1 MVPLEGTFDG
11 VGGYRLYYQI
21 WRAEKPPKA
30 SLIIVHGFGE
40 HCGRWRNVLE
50 HFPPLGYNVYIYDQR
65 GHGKSPGQ
73 RGYINDWSEFRSD
86 LGSFIELVSRDAPD
100 LPSFLYSQ
108 SMGGV
113 VGLDYCLHDPSG
125 LAGYIC
131 SAPGI
136 GKLGVSPALIG
147 LAKVVDKIWPT
158 FASQTPIDGNLLSR
172 DAQWVKFV
180 LTDPL
185 SHGQG
190 TARWLVQF
198 DKTVDWI
205 HSHAPDWH
213 LPLLLLH
220 GTADG
225 FASIEGSRRFKA
237 GTTYRDVRLI
247 EYEGGY
253 HELHN
258 DIIQSQV
265 FTDVERWLDEHI
277 VLFERK

>member
-1 MVPLEGTFDG
+1 MHSSDGTFNGAGDF
-11 VGGYRLYYQI
+11 RLYYQI

-50 HFPPLGYNVYIYDQR
+50 HFPPLGYTVYVYDQR
-65 GHGKSPGQ
+65 GYGKSPGQ
-73 RGYINDWSEFRSD
+73 RGYINDWSEYRYD
-86 LGSFIELVSRDAPD
+86 LDSFIKLVSQDAPD
-100 LPSFLYSQ
+100 LPRFLYSQ

-113 VGLDYCLHDPSG
+113 VGLDYCLHDPSD
-125 LAGYIC
+125 LSGYIC
-131 SAPGI
+131 ASPGI
-136 GKLGVSPALIG
+136 GKLGVSPTLFS
-147 LAKVVDKIWPT
+147 LAKVLDKIWPT
-158 FASQTPIDGNLLSR
+158 FSMQNPIDAGLLAR
-172 DAQWVKFV
+172 EAEWVKFV

-185 SHGQG
+185 SHGRG

-198 DKTVDWI
+198 AKTVDWI
-205 HSHAPDWH
+205 HSHASEWQ

-220 GTADG
+220 GTADR

-237 GTTYRDVRLI
+237 NTASPDVQLI

-258 DIIQSQV
+258 DSIQSQV
-265 FTDVERWLDEHI
+265 FADVERWLDTR
-277 VLFERK
+277 LALLER